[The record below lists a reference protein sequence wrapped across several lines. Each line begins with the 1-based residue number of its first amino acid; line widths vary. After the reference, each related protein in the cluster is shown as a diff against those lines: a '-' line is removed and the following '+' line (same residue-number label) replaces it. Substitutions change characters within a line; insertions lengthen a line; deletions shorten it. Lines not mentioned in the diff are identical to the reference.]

1 VIANGIFFQRD
12 RRGLVRADVS
22 ALLRPIAIILVG
34 LALLTRPGSRG
45 DGDDD
50 ETVSSGVIWWG
61 SEGRTRSQNF
71 RGGSPSAFMRGIAVD
86 LRRAGLADRADI
98 SVFVSWGG
106 VEINAPPTSRVRVS
120 GLPLTGGRAVGRRRA
135 KPA

>member
-1 VIANGIFFQRD
+1 MIANGIFFERD

-34 LALLTRPGSRG
+34 LALLARPGSRG
-45 DGDDD
+45 DGDD

-61 SEGRTRSQNF
+61 SEARTRSQNF

-86 LRRAGLADRADI
+86 LRRPAWRTA
-98 SVFVSWGG
+98 
-106 VEINAPPTSRVRVS
+106 PTSRSSSR
-120 GLPLTGGRAVGRRRA
+120 GAG
-135 KPA
+135 